1 MSPVAPIKVNMPHTG
16 LAATLAQ
23 ITAHEPAILA
33 VQASLETLLQ
43 QLQSPADCHTARP
56 IVDMFTVKLQTL
68 MTLHAQVYNVLNSSP
83 TPS

>member
-1 MSPVAPIKVNMPHTG
+1 MSPVAPIKVNMPLTG

-33 VQASLETLLQ
+33 LQASLETLLQ
-43 QLQSPADCHTARP
+43 QLQSPADCQTARP
-56 IVDMFTVKLQTL
+56 ILDVFTVKLQAL
-68 MTLHAQVYNVLNSSP
+68 VPLHAQIYNVLNSNT